1 MNRIEA
7 EQIADLLNTQNQLT
21 ENYTAEKV
29 IEHQND
35 IIYHIG
41 DDGKVICAVEV
52 SRVQWYQAEIK
63 HLTVD
68 PDVKRNG
75 LGRKLLVEAEEKVL
89 ELGAL
94 VVQCTVRDNNTG
106 SIKLFLSSGY
116 HHCLTV
122 KNPKSGNRVMILQK
136 PI

>member
-1 MNRIEA
+1 MKRNEA
-7 EQIADLLNTQNQLT
+7 EQIADLRNTQNQLT
-21 ENYTAEKV
+21 ENYTAEKI

-41 DDGKVICAVEV
+41 DGGKVICAVEV
-52 SRVQWYQAEIK
+52 LRVQWYQAEIK

-68 PDVKRNG
+68 PAVKGNG
-75 LGRKLLVEAEEKVL
+75 LGRKLLVEAEEKAL